1 MNQHVLISTAP
12 ETPGESAAG
21 AQNLTEADHATTNG
35 DVQETDVGGD
45 QGSESMNLW
54 PYSMFHC
61 LAFNLAELL
70 LTWLRSHLPTDSPP
84 PS

>member
-21 AQNLTEADHATTNG
+21 VSGAVATTNG

-54 PYSMFHC
+54 PYSMFQLPSFQPGRTPAD
-61 LAFNLAELL
+61 LAAK
-70 LTWLRSHLPTDSPP
+70 
-84 PS
+84 PSSN

>member
-21 AQNLTEADHATTNG
+21 AQNLTEADHTTTNG

-45 QGSESMNLW
+45 QGSESMHLW
-54 PYSMFHC
+54 PYSIFQ
-61 LAFNLAELL
+61 
-70 LTWLRSHLPTDSPP
+70 LPSFQPGRTPADFAAK
-84 PS
+84 PSSN